1 MTLAGLVNSKRS
13 FHVKEAA
20 DAFLRVTVFSTP
32 KVLCANVY
40 TPKRLCFSIAVPML
54 PHRRKAPRRRVLK
67 TGSIEFADTAIEC
80 TVRNMS
86 ATGAAIEVVTPLFI
100 PDRFTLFIQSEQSR
114 RACRVVWRSG
124 RRMGVAFQ

>member
-1 MTLAGLVNSKRS
+1 M
-13 FHVKEAA
+13 
-20 DAFLRVTVFSTP
+20 
-32 KVLCANVY
+32 Y
-40 TPKRLCFSIAVPML
+40 TPKRVGFSMPVPML

-100 PDRFTLFIQSEQSR
+100 PDRFTLVIQSEQSR
-114 RACRVVWRSG
+114 RTCRVVWRTG
-124 RRMGVAFQ
+124 PRMGVAFE